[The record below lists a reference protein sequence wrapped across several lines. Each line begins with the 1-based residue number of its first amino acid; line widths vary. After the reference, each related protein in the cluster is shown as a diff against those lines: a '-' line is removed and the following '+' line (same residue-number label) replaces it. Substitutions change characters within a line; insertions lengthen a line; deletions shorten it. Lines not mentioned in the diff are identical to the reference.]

1 MTRGTAKAVLTGQ
14 TWLAIVGIVAVTAL
28 AFKGV
33 VDGAATVATILAIT
47 GVTSGTTRAVK
58 SRVAPPSVPHPR
70 AESEL

>member
-1 MTRGTAKAVLTGQ
+1 VTKRTASVVLAGQ
-14 TWLAIVGIVAVTAL
+14 TWLAIVSVVAITAL

-58 SRVAPPSVPHPR
+58 SRVDSPAIPRPR
-70 AESEL
+70 AESEM